1 MEAIFFQ
8 PETSIRR
15 ALILALGT
23 YGPEALPS
31 AERSAL
37 TGKLLDLYKNDP
49 DAGVH
54 GAAEWTLR
62 QWHEQSR
69 LQDAAARLP
78 EFNDRGER
86 RWFVSK
92 ARQTFVLI
100 HGPVEFAMGSPPF
113 EPDRYPANELPH
125 RRVIPRR
132 FAIAAKEVNV
142 EQWQRFERTHAQHE
156 LPPSFVKR
164 FRPDPDCPMVGITW
178 YVAANYCNWLSEQ
191 EGLPRDQW
199 CYLPNE
205 SGAFAEG
212 MTIPADVLK
221 RIGYRLPTDAEWE
234 YACRC
239 AAVTSYPFGLSSE
252 LLDKYAWY
260 QANSQDHAWS
270 CGSLLPNDLGLF
282 DMLGN

>member
-1 MEAIFFQ
+1 MDAIFFQ

-37 TGKLLDLYKNDP
+37 TGKLLDLFKNDP

-69 LQDAAARLP
+69 LQAAAASLP
-78 EFNDRGER
+78 DFNHRGER

-100 HGPVEFAMGSPPF
+100 QGPVEFAMGSPPF

-132 FAIAAKEVNV
+132 FAIAAKEVTV
-142 EQWQRFERTHAQHE
+142 EEYEQFKRENPALDHAHNDKY
-156 LPPSFVKR
+156 S
-164 FRPDPDCPMVGITW
+164 PDPKGPMNGVSW
-178 YVAANYCNWLSEQ
+178 FHAAAYCNWLSRKENLT
-191 EGLPRDQW
+191 E
-199 CYLPNE
+199 CYEPNE
-205 SGAFAEG
+205 QGQYAERMKIRADQGRQPATGCPPRPSGN
-212 MTIPADVLK
+212 MPA
-221 RIGYRLPTDAEWE
+221 GQ
-234 YACRC
+234 
-239 AAVTSYPFGLSSE
+239 G
-252 LLDKYAWY
+252 
-260 QANSQDHAWS
+260 Q
-270 CGSLLPNDLGLF
+270 
-282 DMLGN
+282 